1 MRTASATAE
10 RGPLETRLPG
20 AASGSYAGRA
30 PRPAVSVVIPC
41 YGYGRYLPQAV
52 ASVLAQTYDDWELLV
67 VDDGSPDDTAA
78 VAESLIA
85 RHPDRRIRLLR
96 QANAGV
102 SAARNAGIAAS
113 TGRYVLPLDAD
124 DVIAPTMLEKTVAVL
139 EGDPDIAIA
148 STDVSAFTDDK
159 DLPPQVLALPA
170 YDPRLLLRRLIMFYC
185 SLYRREVWEAVG
197 GYDEEMRAG
206 EDWDFWIACAE
217 RGFTAHHLHEPLF
230 GARNKDDGLH
240 VEAAENDLAVRAR
253 IVANHPRMFK
263 PVTRAWAQ
271 AVLGREAPDC
281 HDDARVPDD
290 ILTRA
295 ADMDQFLRAVLS
307 LQRTARLQHRHIQ
320 RLEAALAQRDRR
332 PADATVA
339 VDAVGGTVDAVA
351 GPGPVG

>member
-1 MRTASATAE
+1 MTD
-10 RGPLETRLPG
+10 RGPLEARLPG
-20 AASGSYAGRA
+20 AGPA

-41 YGYGRYLPQAV
+41 YDYGRYLPQAV
-52 ASVLAQTYDDWELLV
+52 ASVLAQTYEDWELVV
-67 VDDGSPDDTAA
+67 VDDGSTDNTAA

-85 RHPDRRIRLLR
+85 RNPGRRIRLLR

-102 SAARNAGIAAS
+102 SAARNAGITAS
-113 TGRYVLPLDAD
+113 EGRYILPLDAD
-124 DVIAPTMLEKTVAVL
+124 DVIEPTMLEKTVAVL
-139 EGDPDIAIA
+139 EGDPDLAIA
-148 STDVSAFTDDK
+148 STDVSAFTDDE
-159 DLPPQVLALPA
+159 DIPAQVLALPA
-170 YDPRLLLRRLIMFYC
+170 YNPQLLLRRLIMFYC

-263 PVTRAWAQ
+263 PVTRAWAH
-271 AVLGREAPDC
+271 AVLGQDPPDC
-281 HDDARVPDD
+281 LDDARVPDD

-295 ADMDQFLRAVLS
+295 ADMDQFLRSVLS

-320 RLEAALAQRDRR
+320 RLEAALAQAGGGALAQ
-332 PADATVA
+332 ADGEALEA
-339 VDAVGGTVDAVA
+339 SASR
-351 GPGPVG
+351 